1 MADPPAVKDS
11 ILQSTK
17 KMLGIGHDD
26 DSFDLD
32 ITIHINTAF
41 STMFQA
47 GVGPIL
53 GFQIDDGNN
62 VWSQFTG
69 DRMDIAGVKTYVYL
83 RVRLLFD
90 PPTSSFALDA
100 VQKQIDELLWRL
112 NVAADFTIVP
122 LENLEIP

>member
-53 GFQIDDGNN
+53 GFQIDDENN